1 MPPTNDPYHSYRT
14 AASALSLTTMGI
26 ASLVLIGWSFGM
38 PVLTSVVPELASMKV
53 TTAFGFLC
61 AATSVLLVL
70 KGSRLENRLPRLS
83 AQILAVVPA
92 LQQACWGWVR
102 WSVMQPA
109 FE

>member
-53 TTAFGFLC
+53 TTAFGFTPQLQC
-61 AATSVLLVL
+61 CWC
-70 KGSRLENRLPRLS
+70 SRG
-83 AQILAVVPA
+83 A
-92 LQQACWGWVR
+92 GWR
-102 WSVMQPA
+102 TDCLDYLRKS
-109 FE
+109 